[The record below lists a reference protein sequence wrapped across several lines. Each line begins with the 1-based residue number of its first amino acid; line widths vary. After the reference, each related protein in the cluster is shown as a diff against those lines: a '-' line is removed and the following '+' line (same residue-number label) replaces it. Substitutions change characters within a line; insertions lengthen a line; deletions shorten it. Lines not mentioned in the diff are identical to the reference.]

1 MNDRGV
7 PNSRTGPSLLALLP
21 AANSYAAAYSPAN
34 RRAVGVGG
42 GSYKSPTRGSPGTRG
57 GWKAPLCLTLIGGID
72 GTVAALPPPAVYSLT
87 FSGLGEPP
95 QGAPRRG
102 GGGADA
108 GERTER
114 GSTANKKKNVSEG
127 SSRPH
132 PPWGPRPQAAVGRHP
147 PLPPRRV
154 RLCQPRRRPGDAARG
169 PAPPAEQHGSGAP
182 GATPAPPCAVGRA
195 DGVAPTRAAPRARPL
210 EPLSRARGSV
220 SRPNG
225 PPAEVGARA
234 RSLRR
239 WCPLGAARGYRGPS
253 AAVPGAQA
261 PSPGMD
267 VWRCAARSPVPA
279 GAVLCLGTLRNK
291 RGHTCGPCRA

>member
-42 GSYKSPTRGSPGTRG
+42 GSYKSPTRG
-57 GWKAPLCLTLIGGID
+57 GWMAPLCLPLIGGID

-114 GSTANKKKNVSEG
+114 GSTANKKKRQRGVLSPPSALG
-127 SSRPH
+127 SSPAGRGRPA
-132 PPWGPRPQAAVGRHP
+132 PALAAAQSPRA
-147 PLPPRRV
+147 PPRA
-154 RLCQPRRRPGDAARG
+154 PRRRGARGGRPTHTRG
-169 PAPPAEQHGSGAP
+169 PARTTVGA
-182 GATPAPPCAVGRA
+182 VE
-195 DGVAPTRAAPRARPL
+195 PRA
-210 EPLSRARGSV
+210 G
-220 SRPNG
+220 
-225 PPAEVGARA
+225 
-234 RSLRR
+234 
-239 WCPLGAARGYRGPS
+239 
-253 AAVPGAQA
+253 
-261 PSPGMD
+261 
-267 VWRCAARSPVPA
+267 
-279 GAVLCLGTLRNK
+279 LCE
-291 RGHTCGPCRA
+291 

>member
-114 GSTANKKKNVSEG
+114 GSTANKKKKRQRGVLSPPSALG
-127 SSRPH
+127 SSPAGRGRPA
-132 PPWGPRPQAAVGRHP
+132 PAIAAAKSSPLSASAAPGRCGARPRAPSRATRE
-147 PLPPRRV
+147 
-154 RLCQPRRRPGDAARG
+154 RRPRG
-169 PAPPAEQHGSGAP
+169 NPRAPPAPWGARTASLP
-182 GATPAPPCAVGRA
+182 HAR
-195 DGVAPTRAAPRARPL
+195 PRAHDRW
-210 EPLSRARGSV
+210 SR
-220 SRPNG
+220 
-225 PPAEVGARA
+225 
-234 RSLRR
+234 
-239 WCPLGAARGYRGPS
+239 
-253 AAVPGAQA
+253 
-261 PSPGMD
+261 
-267 VWRCAARSPVPA
+267 
-279 GAVLCLGTLRNK
+279 
-291 RGHTCGPCRA
+291 

>member
-42 GSYKSPTRGSPGTRG
+42 GSYQSPSRGSHGTRG
-57 GWKAPLCLTLIGGID
+57 GWKAPRCLPLIGGMA

-114 GSTANKKKNVSEG
+114 GSTANKKKRQRGVLSPPSALG
-127 SSRPH
+127 SSPAGRGRPAPAIAAAERSPLSAAGA
-132 PPWGPRPQAAVGRHP
+132 PPA
-147 PLPPRRV
+147 PPRR
-154 RLCQPRRRPGDAARG
+154 G
-169 PAPPAEQHGSGAP
+169 
-182 GATPAPPCAVGRA
+182 GRA
-195 DGVAPTRAAPRARPL
+195 AGGAPTRAAPRARPL

-261 PSPGMD
+261 PSPGLD

>member
-1 MNDRGV
+1 MHGAWREMNDRGV

-225 PPAEVGARA
+225 PPRGGG
-234 RSLRR
+234 RS
-239 WCPLGAARGYRGPS
+239 
-253 AAVPGAQA
+253 
-261 PSPGMD
+261 
-267 VWRCAARSPVPA
+267 SPVPA
-279 GAVLCLGTLRNK
+279 QVVPAGRRSGLPGSVRGRAGRPGAESWPGRVAVRSAE
-291 RGHTCGPCRA
+291 PCPGRSRPLPRHAPQ

>member
-114 GSTANKKKNVSEG
+114 GSTANKKKKKRQRGVLSPPSALG
-127 SSRPH
+127 SSPAGRGRPA
-132 PPWGPRPQAAVGRHP
+132 PAIAAAKSSPLSASAAPGRCGARPRAPSRATRERRPRGNPRA
-147 PLPPRRV
+147 PLRRGA
-154 RLCQPRRRPGDAARG
+154 RGRRRSHTRG
-169 PAPPAEQHGSGAP
+169 PARTTVGA
-182 GATPAPPCAVGRA
+182 VE
-195 DGVAPTRAAPRARPL
+195 PRA
-210 EPLSRARGSV
+210 G
-220 SRPNG
+220 
-225 PPAEVGARA
+225 
-234 RSLRR
+234 
-239 WCPLGAARGYRGPS
+239 
-253 AAVPGAQA
+253 
-261 PSPGMD
+261 
-267 VWRCAARSPVPA
+267 
-279 GAVLCLGTLRNK
+279 LCE
-291 RGHTCGPCRA
+291 

>member
-1 MNDRGV
+1 M
-7 PNSRTGPSLLALLP
+7 
-21 AANSYAAAYSPAN
+21 
-34 RRAVGVGG
+34 
-42 GSYKSPTRGSPGTRG
+42 
-57 GWKAPLCLTLIGGID
+57 
-72 GTVAALPPPAVYSLT
+72 
-87 FSGLGEPP
+87 
-95 QGAPRRG
+95 
-102 GGGADA
+102 
-108 GERTER
+108 
-114 GSTANKKKNVSEG
+114 
-127 SSRPH
+127 
-132 PPWGPRPQAAVGRHP
+132 
-147 PLPPRRV
+147 PPRRD
-154 RLCQPRRRPGDAARG
+154 RLCQPRRRPGVMACFPMPLWGG
-169 PAPPAEQHGSGAP
+169 PGRGAP
-182 GATPAPPCAVGRA
+182 GAPPAPPGAGGRGA
-195 DGVAPTRAAPRARPL
+195 GVAPTRAAPRARPL

-261 PSPGMD
+261 PSPGLD